1 MNYKMLVLDIDGT
14 LTNSK
19 KEITKK
25 TKGAVLRLADQ
36 GVHVVIASGRPVNG
50 ILPYAKELGLTK
62 KGGYILAFNGAKIVG
77 FHPTDGDEI
86 HYHTLY
92 EKNLPLHTVDRL
104 GQLAKERG
112 LAMLTYDRGY
122 VISTNPRDPFVD
134 LEARINKI
142 PLRQIESFKE
152 YGELLTPKCIV
163 TGEGNLLAKEEEV
176 FAKAFEELDV
186 YRSEEFFLEVVPKGV
201 NKAEAIESFLNVLR
215 KEGEEIRKEEV
226 VAIGDGYNDL
236 SMISYAGMGVAM
248 ANAKDEVKE
257 AADYVTDSNDQDGV
271 AKAIEKIWP

>member
-25 TKGAVLRLADQ
+25 NKEAVLRLADQ

-77 FHPTDGDEI
+77 FYPTGGDEI

-142 PLRQIESFKE
+142 PLRQIESFQE

-215 KEGEEIRKEEV
+215 KEGEEISKEEV